1 MYLMMN
7 KIFSITILFLISFGL
22 HHAVAQSITADD
34 VRRMMDERDRQIKAI
49 LGPEGTTLSDDRRN
63 ELRNIV
69 NDMIDYEAMARNA
82 LQSTY
87 DTITAEQRRE
97 FVRLFTDI
105 IRDQSLNNLDIYR
118 AEVIYD
124 EIIIDGNTAL
134 VKTTAILRNVRT
146 AVSYTVEKRN
156 GDWFITDMAIDNVST
171 TESYRR
177 SFQNVIRRRGFDA
190 LLDNLRSRA
199 NA

>member
-1 MYLMMN
+1 MN
-7 KIFSITILFLISFGL
+7 KIISITILLLISFGI
-22 HHAVAQSITADD
+22 HHAVAQSITSDE

-49 LGPEGTTLSDDRRN
+49 LGPEGTTLSDERRN

-87 DTITAEQRRE
+87 NTITAEQRRE

>member
-1 MYLMMN
+1 MN
-7 KIFSITILFLISFGL
+7 KIFSITILLLISFGL
-22 HHAVAQSITADD
+22 HHAVAQTITADE

-87 DTITAEQRRE
+87 NTITAEQRRE

-118 AEVIYD
+118 AEVFYNDIVI
-124 EIIIDGNTAL
+124 EGNTAL
-134 VKTTAILRNVRT
+134 VKTTAVLGEIRT
-146 AVSYTVEKRN
+146 AVSYTIEKRN

>member
-1 MYLMMN
+1 MN